1 MWRGAW
7 GILHGEDKVSRLE
20 RGVALCNNLSLTL
33 QPLSLQKV
41 LQMQKTKDSGQLSPE
56 AQAAEEALRSFLDPS
71 RGGYSWLDARADMER
86 MMGTLGLVIEVRNS
100 Q

>member
-1 MWRGAW
+1 
-7 GILHGEDKVSRLE
+7 
-20 RGVALCNNLSLTL
+20 
-33 QPLSLQKV
+33 
-41 LQMQKTKDSGQLSPE
+41 MQKTKDSGQPSPE

-86 MMGTLGLVIEVRNS
+86 MMGTLGLVIEVRSS